1 MSSGSG
7 SFTQAQVTGDRYVSP
22 VKNRVMGRCMFAS
35 AFFVLRGQINGG
47 KRWFLFNGL
56 NKIEQKLASSLNN
69 LHLCP
74 RNLIIVAHG

>member
-1 MSSGSG
+1 MTGTAVTCKSFRFQVSGFKNG
-7 SFTQAQVTGDRYVSP
+7 SVHVCIGLFC
-22 VKNRVMGRCMFAS
+22 VKGANKR
-35 AFFVLRGQINGG
+35 G

-56 NKIEQKLASSLNN
+56 NKIGQKLASSLNN